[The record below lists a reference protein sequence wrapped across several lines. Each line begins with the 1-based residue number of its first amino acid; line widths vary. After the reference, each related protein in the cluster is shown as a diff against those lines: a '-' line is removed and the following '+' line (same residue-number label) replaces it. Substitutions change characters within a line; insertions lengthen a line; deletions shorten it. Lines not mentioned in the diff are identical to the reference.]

1 IPIGGSMKQLALIL
15 TVALFV
21 AAPALRAQN
30 AKPADVAGAWVMN
43 VETGAGSGSP
53 TFTFKQDGEK
63 LEGDYEG
70 TFGKAKVTGT
80 VKGNYITFG
89 FDADAQGTPMKIEY
103 KGTVDKDTMKGTVK
117 LGELGDGTFTGS
129 RKK

>member
-1 IPIGGSMKQLALIL
+1 MNRSALIL
-15 TVALFV
+15 V
-21 AAPALRAQN
+21 AAALVAVPALHAQN
-30 AKPADVAGAWVMN
+30 AKPADVAGVWSLT
-43 VETGAGSGSP
+43 VETAAGSGTP

-80 VKGNYITFG
+80 IKGNDITFG
-89 FDADAQGTPMKIEY
+89 FDADAQGTPLKIEY

-117 LGELGDGTFTGS
+117 LGELGDGTFTGT

>member
-1 IPIGGSMKQLALIL
+1 MKTALIL
-15 TVALFV
+15 AAIALLVAV
-21 AAPALRAQN
+21 PSLRAQDT
-30 AKPADVAGAWVMN
+30 KPANVAGTWLMQ
-43 VETGAGSGSP
+43 VETAAGSGSP

-80 VKGNYITFG
+80 IKGNDITFG
-89 FDADAQGTPMKIEY
+89 FDADAQGTQLKIEY

-117 LGELGDGTFTGS
+117 LGDLGDGTFTG
-129 RKK
+129 KKK

>member
-1 IPIGGSMKQLALIL
+1 MKQIAMLMI
-15 TVALFV
+15 VALTL
-21 AAPALRAQN
+21 AAVPLAAQET
-30 AKPADVAGAWVMN
+30 KPADVAGTWVLQ
-43 VETGAGSGSP
+43 VDTAAGSGTP

-80 VKGNYITFG
+80 IKGNQITFG
-89 FDADAQGTPMKIEY
+89 FDADAQGTQIKIEY
-103 KGTVDKDTMKGTVK
+103 KGVVDKDTMKGTVR
-117 LGELGDGTFTGS
+117 LGELGEGTFSGT